1 MEEKLIRALEA
12 TGLSVY
18 AIERPET
25 IKNCIVYKYSE
36 SNESYS
42 DDEADIESY
51 KIYVNLYCESG
62 LSKNKNLI
70 KKSMKSEGFVLEF
83 IAPALKS
90 KELATIQQAFTFYY
104 VEKNI

>member
-51 KIYVNLYCESG
+51 KIYINLYCESG

-70 KKSMKSEGFVLEF
+70 KKSMKSEGFGLEY
-83 IAPALKS
+83 IAPAYKS

>member
-70 KKSMKSEGFVLEF
+70 KKSMKSESFGLEY
-83 IAPALKS
+83 IAPAYKS

>member
-18 AIERPET
+18 ALERPET

-51 KIYVNLYCESG
+51 TIYVNLYCESG
-62 LSKNKNLI
+62 LNKYKNLI
-70 KKSMKSEGFVLEF
+70 KQSMKSEGFGLEY
-83 IAPALKS
+83 IAPAHKS
-90 KELATIQQAFTFYY
+90 KELVAIQQSFTFYY
-104 VEKNI
+104 VQKNI

>member
-1 MEEKLIRALEA
+1 MEEKLVRALES

-18 AIERPET
+18 ALERPET
-25 IKNCIVYKYSE
+25 IKNCLVYKYSE

-62 LSKNKNLI
+62 LNKYKNLI
-70 KKSMKSEGFVLEF
+70 KQSMKSEGFGMEY
-83 IAPALKS
+83 IAPAHKS
-90 KELATIQQAFTFYY
+90 KELGAIQQSFTFTY
-104 VEKNI
+104 VQKNI

>member
-70 KKSMKSEGFVLEF
+70 KKLMKSEGFELEF
-83 IAPALKS
+83 IAPAYKS
-90 KELATIQQAFTFYY
+90 KELATIQQSFTFYY

>member
-70 KKSMKSEGFVLEF
+70 KQSMKSEGFGLKF
-83 IAPALKS
+83 IAPAYKS

>member
-1 MEEKLIRALEA
+1 MEEKLIKALEA
-12 TGLSVY
+12 TGLPVY

-70 KKSMKSEGFVLEF
+70 K
-83 IAPALKS
+83 I
-90 KELATIQQAFTFYY
+90 
-104 VEKNI
+104 N